1 MEWLWPAVFLVVAVA
16 AACQMFSGIGF
27 SLVCSPLLVLT
38 LGRDAGLRTVL
49 VMSIVLNALLLIQSW
64 RHVRWG
70 DALRLLIPAVVV
82 IVPAVLVLGQIRAP
96 LLTVLAGVVILVA
109 TVLVVVDRPAPWL
122 GGNVGAMS
130 IGAVSGVF
138 NVLAASSG
146 PPVALF
152 AAQRK
157 WTRDVAMGTLQAF
170 FLPLNLVTI
179 AVLGPPRGDVAVL
192 AWAAGGLLVG
202 SVAASFFTRR
212 LAPFARPITLSLAAF
227 GGATLIVTG
236 VASAV
241 QTR

>member
-1 MEWLWPAVFLVVAVA
+1 MEWLSLAVFLVVAIA

-49 VMSIVLNALLLIQSW
+49 IMSILLNALLLVQTW

-70 DALRLLIPAVVV
+70 DALRLLIPASLI
-82 IVPAVLVLGQIRAP
+82 IVPTMLVVDRVRTP
-96 LLTVLAGVVILVA
+96 VLTVAAGAVILIA
-109 TVLVVVDRPAPWL
+109 TVLVVVERPAPWL
-122 GGNVGAMS
+122 NGTVGAIS
-130 IGAVSGVF
+130 VGAVSGVF

-152 AAQRK
+152 AAQRR
-157 WTRDVAMGTLQAF
+157 WSREVAMGTLQAF
-170 FLPLNLVTI
+170 FLPLNVVTV
-179 AVLGPPRGDVAVL
+179 AVLGPPQGEMSVL

-202 SVAASFFTRR
+202 TVAASFFTRR
-212 LAPFARPITLSLAAF
+212 LAPFARPITLSIAAF

-236 VASAV
+236 AASAL
-241 QTR
+241 